1 MNYTQKNKLLKLCF
15 RNSYEE
21 LGIKESPL
29 KKNENII
36 VTTEDEV
43 TILFE
48 NANIFTQMLNFFK
61 ESCECLFILLRHSR
75 TKLLYKDLTSK
86 ISNLI
91 NETRFKIGS
100 FFEEFMVYEKIAC
113 RELKNNLTI
122 ESKRKSFVSEE
133 KEKQEK
139 LKKLLVLLKNKFRF
153 HSVHF
158 TTRESKINL
167 NNL

>member
-1 MNYTQKNKLLKLCF
+1 
-15 RNSYEE
+15 
-21 LGIKESPL
+21 
-29 KKNENII
+29 
-36 VTTEDEV
+36 
-43 TILFE
+43 
-48 NANIFTQMLNFFK
+48 MLNFFK

-75 TKLLYKDLTSK
+75 TKLLSKDLTSK

-100 FFEEFMVYEKIAC
+100 IYEDFMAYEKIAS
-113 RELKNNLTI
+113 RELKIN
-122 ESKRKSFVSEE
+122 SKIKSKKQTFISEE
-133 KEKQEK
+133 KVKQEK
-139 LKKLLVLLKNKFRF
+139 LKKLLIFLKNKFKF